1 MRNKKRYGILA
12 QYVPEFIS
20 PMLNLNAVTRQ
31 KVINKNTSL
40 KKLLG
45 LNLEFPS
52 IRK

>member
-1 MRNKKRYGILA
+1 
-12 QYVPEFIS
+12 VPEFIS
-20 PMLNLNAVTRQ
+20 PMLNLKAITRQ
-31 KVINKNTSL
+31 NVINKNKSL